1 MEKKKYLTKI
11 TPIQEK
17 FIEIYCAKYGE
28 KSATQ
33 CAMDAGYARSS
44 AHTRAAEL
52 LDWRKHPDIAIE
64 IQERLAGLREAWDI
78 DKDKHLA
85 MLTKIRDEAR
95 LKGQYGV
102 VAKCEELRGRVSGL
116 YIERSMTTN
125 VELSSEDLHDK
136 MKQIFPSKGHFLK
149 EQHNLMNELFPEDK
163 DGIQISIPDEE
174 DLKGKKDLKISKEGK
189 KLIEHSRKLDKDDS

>member
-1 MEKKKYLTKI
+1 MNKKKYLTKI

-17 FIEIYCAKYGE
+17 FIETYCAKYGE
-28 KSATQ
+28 RSATQ
-33 CAMDAGYARSS
+33 CAIDAGYARSS

-52 LDWRKHPDIAIE
+52 LDWRKHPEIAIE

-95 LKGQYGV
+95 VKGQYGV

-116 YIERSMTTN
+116 YIERQMTLTKEITDEN
-125 VELSSEDLHDK
+125 LSEKFKTLFQNPEEYIQHAKEHAKELW
-136 MKQIFPSKGHFLK
+136 
-149 EQHNLMNELFPEDK
+149 
-163 DGIQISIPDEE
+163 PD
-174 DLKGKKDLKISKEGK
+174 GKKDKDK
-189 KLIEHSRKLDKDDS
+189 KDS

>member
-1 MEKKKYLTKI
+1 MTDEKDKNKYLTKL

-17 FIEIYCAKYGE
+17 FIDIYCSKYGE

-52 LDWRKHPDIAIE
+52 LDYRKHPEISIE
-64 IQERLAGLREAWDI
+64 IQERLAGLREQWDI
-78 DKDKHLA
+78 NKDKHLA

-95 LKGQYGV
+95 VKGQYGV

-116 YIERSMTTN
+116 YIERSMTAN
-125 VELSSEDLHDK
+125 VELTDEDINERLKSVAQDRKGYIALMLSEAD
-136 MKQIFPSKGHFLK
+136 
-149 EQHNLMNELFPEDK
+149 ELFPE
-163 DGIQISIPDEE
+163 EA
-174 DLKGKKDLKISKEGK
+174 
-189 KLIEHSRKLDKDDS
+189 KLATEKDDQELVAKIRDLRKKENKDKEDS